1 MGLDAVNV
9 HVQDGADEL
18 TGETLR
24 ESRFHVSEKIKGK
37 DILYPWH
44 VKGLLNQLTG
54 LFTMDCQDKDCRCHL
69 LRQRQPSHL
78 RASSLPSRPPGDR
91 RSQEFGAGFHSP
103 LDPPGGQRQGF
114 EEDQRRPRS
123 AATWAFPAFPGARS
137 LFALIPEARSG
148 SRRLLLSPEEAMA
161 KSRGRLYLGMCLAA
175 ALASF
180 LGGFMV
186 GWLSKPLK
194 ETATSVDTHQ
204 NLRWKLVSEMKAE
217 NIKSFLRSF
226 TELPHLAGTE
236 QNLLL
241 AKKIQTQWK
250 KSGLDSAKLV
260 HYDVLLS
267 YPNETNANYISIT
280 DEHGNEIFNTSDHEP
295 PPDGYEN
302 VKNIVPPYNAFS
314 PQGTPEGELV
324 YVNYART
331 EDFFKLEREMNINCT
346 GKIVIARYGKIFRG
360 NKVKN
365 AMLARAE
372 GIILYSDPAD
382 YSAPGVQPYPKGW
395 NLPGTAAQRGNVLNL
410 NGAGDPLT
418 PGYPAK
424 EYTFRLDVE
433 EGVGIPQIPVHP
445 IGYNDAEILLRYLGG
460 TAPPDE
466 SWKGSLKVNYN
477 IGPGFIG
484 HDSFRK
490 VRMHVHNINKI
501 TRIYNV
507 IGTIR
512 GSVEPDRYVILGGHR
527 DSWVFG
533 GIDPTSGASVLQ
545 EVVQSFGKL
554 MSRGWRPRRTIIF
567 ASWDAEEFGLLGSTE
582 WAEENVKSLQERSVA
597 YINSDS
603 SIEGNYTLRVD
614 CTPLLYQLVYKL
626 TKEISSP
633 DDGFENK
640 SLYESWLEKDPSSEN
655 KTLPRINKLGSGSD
669 FEAYFQRLGIAS
681 GRVRYTKNRKTDNYS
696 SYPTYHTIYE
706 TFELV
711 ENFYD
716 PTFKKQL
723 AVAQLRGALV
733 YELADSKIIPFNIQD
748 YAKTL
753 ENYATDIYSL
763 SKKYDQ
769 QLRDHQ
775 VSFDSLF
782 SAVKNFSKSASDFH
796 RRLSQVGLNNP
807 TAVRIMNDQLMF
819 LERAFIDP
827 LGLPGRP
834 FYRHIIFAPSS
845 HNKYAGQSFPGIFDA
860 LFDIENKADPRS
872 AWKEVKKHISIAAFT
887 IQAAAG
893 TLKEVL
899 E

>member
-1 MGLDAVNV
+1 VASSFNKVKMILCICV
-9 HVQDGADEL
+9 HVCV
-18 TGETLR
+18 
-24 ESRFHVSEKIKGK
+24 F
-37 DILYPWH
+37 
-44 VKGLLNQLTG
+44 
-54 LFTMDCQDKDCRCHL
+54 F
-69 LRQRQPSHL
+69 
-78 RASSLPSRPPGDR
+78 SL
-91 RSQEFGAGFHSP
+91 
-103 LDPPGGQRQGF
+103 
-114 EEDQRRPRS
+114 
-123 AATWAFPAFPGARS
+123 
-137 LFALIPEARSG
+137 
-148 SRRLLLSPEEAMA
+148 
-161 KSRGRLYLGMCLAA
+161 
-175 ALASF
+175 
-180 LGGFMV
+180 
-186 GWLSKPLK
+186 GWFIKPLK
-194 ETATSVDTHQ
+194 ETTTSVRYHQ
-204 NLRWKLVSEMKAE
+204 SIRWKLVSEMKAE

-226 TELPHLAGTE
+226 TKLPHLAGTE
-236 QNLLL
+236 QNFLL

-250 KSGLDSAKLV
+250 KFGLDSAKLV

-267 YPNETNANYISIT
+267 YPNETNANYISIV
-280 DEHGNEIFNTSDHEP
+280 DEHETEIFKTSYLEP

-302 VKNIVPPYNAFS
+302 VTNIVPPYNAFS
-314 PQGTPEGELV
+314 AQGMPEGDLV

-331 EDFFKLEREMNINCT
+331 EDFFKLEREMGINCT

-365 AMLARAE
+365 AMLAGAI

-382 YSAPGVQPYPKGW
+382 YFAPEVQPYPKGW

-433 EGVGIPQIPVHP
+433 EGVGIPRIPVHP
-445 IGYNDAEILLRYLGG
+445 IGYNDAEILLR
-460 TAPPDE
+460 
-466 SWKGSLKVNYN
+466 
-477 IGPGFIG
+477 
-484 HDSFRK
+484 K
-490 VRMHVHNINKI
+490 VRMHVYNINKI

-507 IGTIR
+507 VGTIR

-533 GIDPTSGASVLQ
+533 AIDPTSGVAVLQ
-545 EVVQSFGKL
+545 EIARSFGKL
-554 MSRGWRPRRTIIF
+554 MSKGWRPRRTIIF

-582 WAEENVKSLQERSVA
+582 WAEENVKILQERSIA

-626 TKEISSP
+626 TKEIPSP
-633 DDGFENK
+633 DDGFESK
-640 SLYESWLEKDPSSEN
+640 SLYESWLEKDPSPEN
-655 KTLPRINKLGSGSD
+655 KNLPRINKLGSGSD

-681 GRVRYTKNRKTDNYS
+681 GRARYTKNKKTDKYS
-696 SYPTYHTIYE
+696 SYPVYHTIYE

-711 ENFYD
+711 EKFYD

-723 AVAQLRGALV
+723 SVAQLRGALV
-733 YELADSKIIPFNIQD
+733 YELVDSKIIPFNIQD
-748 YAKTL
+748 YAEALK
-753 ENYATDIYSL
+753 NYAASIYNL
-763 SKKYDQ
+763 SKKHDQ
-769 QLRDHQ
+769 QLTDHG

-782 SAVKNFSKSASDFH
+782 SAVKNFSEAASDFH
-796 RRLSQVGLNNP
+796 KRLIQVDLNNP
-807 TAVRIMNDQLMF
+807 IAVRMMNDQLML

-827 LGLPGRP
+827 LGLPGKL

-845 HNKYAGQSFPGIFDA
+845 HNKYAGESFPGIYDA
-860 LFDIENKADPRS
+860 IFDIENKANSRL

-899 E
+899 

>member
-1 MGLDAVNV
+1 
-9 HVQDGADEL
+9 
-18 TGETLR
+18 
-24 ESRFHVSEKIKGK
+24 
-37 DILYPWH
+37 
-44 VKGLLNQLTG
+44 
-54 LFTMDCQDKDCRCHL
+54 
-69 LRQRQPSHL
+69 
-78 RASSLPSRPPGDR
+78 
-91 RSQEFGAGFHSP
+91 
-103 LDPPGGQRQGF
+103 
-114 EEDQRRPRS
+114 
-123 AATWAFPAFPGARS
+123 
-137 LFALIPEARSG
+137 
-148 SRRLLLSPEEAMA
+148 MA
-161 KSRGRLYLGMCLAA
+161 KSRGPLYLWMCLAA

-180 LGGFMV
+180 LVGFMV
-186 GWLSKPLK
+186 GWFIKPLK
-194 ETATSVDTHQ
+194 ETTTSVRYHQ
-204 NLRWKLVSEMKAE
+204 SIRWELVSEMKAE
-217 NIKSFLRSF
+217 NIRSFLRSF
-226 TELPHLAGTE
+226 TKLPHLAGTE
-236 QNLLL
+236 QNFLL

-250 KSGLDSAKLV
+250 KFGLDSAKLV

-267 YPNETNANYISIT
+267 YPNETNANYISIV
-280 DEHGNEIFNTSDHEP
+280 DEHETEIFKTSYLEP

-302 VKNIVPPYNAFS
+302 VTNIVPAYNAFS
-314 PQGTPEGELV
+314 AQGMPEGDLV

-331 EDFFKLEREMNINCT
+331 EDFFKLEREMGINCT

-365 AMLARAE
+365 AMLAGAR

-382 YSAPGVQPYPKGW
+382 YFAPEVQPYPKGW

-433 EGVGIPQIPVHP
+433 EGVGIPRIPVHP

-460 TAPPDE
+460 IAPPDK
-466 SWKGSLKVNYN
+466 SWKGALNVSYS
-477 IGPGFIG
+477 IGPGFTG
-484 HDSFRK
+484 SDSFRK

-512 GSVEPDRYVILGGHR
+512 GSVEP
-527 DSWVFG
+527 
-533 GIDPTSGASVLQ
+533 
-545 EVVQSFGKL
+545 
-554 MSRGWRPRRTIIF
+554 GWRPRRTIIF

-582 WAEENVKSLQERSVA
+582 WAEENVKILQERSIA

-626 TKEISSP
+626 TKEVPSP
-633 DDGFENK
+633 DDGFESK
-640 SLYESWLEKDPSSEN
+640 SLYESWLEKDPSPEN
-655 KTLPRINKLGSGSD
+655 KNLPRINKLGSGSD

-681 GRVRYTKNRKTDNYS
+681 GRARYTKNKKTDKYS
-696 SYPTYHTIYE
+696 SYPVYHTIYE

-711 ENFYD
+711 EKFYD

-723 AVAQLRGALV
+723 SVAQLRGALV
-733 YELADSKIIPFNIQD
+733 YELVDSKIIPFNIQD
-748 YAKTL
+748 YAEALK
-753 ENYATDIYSL
+753 NYAASIYNL
-763 SKKYDQ
+763 SKKHDQ
-769 QLRDHQ
+769 QLRDHG

-782 SAVKNFSKSASDFH
+782 SAVKNFSEAASDFH
-796 RRLSQVGLNNP
+796 KRLIQVDLNNP
-807 TAVRIMNDQLMF
+807 IAVRMMNDQLML

-827 LGLPGRP
+827 LGLPGKL

-845 HNKYAGQSFPGIFDA
+845 HNKYAGESFPGIYDA
-860 LFDIENKADPRS
+860 IFDIENKADSRL

-899 E
+899 